1 MDEVL
6 ASKIDAFFNKFK
18 HQMYKK
24 GEILIRAD
32 DNPSGIFYLKSGGVK
47 EYCISKKGE
56 EIVLNIF
63 KPVSFFPIS
72 WAINNT
78 PNIYYFEAVTDAEI
92 WRAPQKEA
100 VFFLKSNPDVL
111 FNLLSR
117 VYKGTD
123 GIFMR
128 LSMLMSGDAYSRLVT
143 ELIIYAKRFGKKLGE
158 RLYEIKVAEKD
169 LATQTGM
176 SRETISREI
185 KILRD
190 EGFITFGKN
199 IMIIKDLN
207 LLEEQ
212 LL

>member
-1 MDEVL
+1 MDEAL

-18 HQMYKK
+18 HQIYKK

-32 DNPSGIFYLKSGGVK
+32 DNPSGILYLKSGAVK

-63 KPVSFFPIS
+63 KPVSFFPMS
-72 WAINNT
+72 WAMNDT
-78 PNIYYFEAVTDAEI
+78 PNIYYFEATTDTEV
-92 WRAPQKEA
+92 WKAPQKEA
-100 VFFLKSNPDVL
+100 VEFLKNNSDVL

-123 GIFMR
+123 GLLMR
-128 LSMLMSGDAYSRLVT
+128 LTMLMSGDAYARLIT
-143 ELIIYAKRFGKKLGE
+143 ELIIHAKRFGKKIGE
-158 RLYEIKVAEKD
+158 SSYEVKVAEKD

-176 SRETISREI
+176 TRETISREI

-190 EGFITFGKN
+190 GGLITFEKN
-199 IMIIKDLN
+199 TLTIKDIN

-212 LL
+212 L